1 MPQNAELS
9 SSRVIGEIN
18 LLERNEVGVWVEA
31 GRKRRVPLRKRLD
44 QRQEVVKQSSL
55 NSKRKRGRVKM
66 MQLIC
71 LVLQSPAHMV
81 HPQKMCFQA
90 KYQILLSIAHAFP
103 CLSLP
108 SYRNSSSSQEQII
121 TSCFLFAL
129 ILNTVTTFG
138 LMLGLVKSS
147 LKVKHTELLTSQTY

>member
-18 LLERNEVGVWVEA
+18 LLKRNEVGVWGEA
-31 GRKRRVPLRKRLD
+31 GRKKRVSLRNRLGHG
-44 QRQEVVKQSSL
+44 QEGVKQSSL
-55 NSKRKRGRVKM
+55 NSKRKPGRVNL
-66 MQLIC
+66 MQFEC
-71 LVLQSPAHMV
+71 LVLQNPARMV

-90 KYQILLSIAHAFP
+90 KHQIFLPTAHAFP

-121 TSCFLFAL
+121 KKLLFVCAYFKHCDNAWINVGSCEKRF
-129 ILNTVTTFG
+129 
-138 LMLGLVKSS
+138 K
-147 LKVKHTELLTSQTY
+147 SQTY

>member
-1 MPQNAELS
+1 
-9 SSRVIGEIN
+9 
-18 LLERNEVGVWVEA
+18 
-31 GRKRRVPLRKRLD
+31 
-44 QRQEVVKQSSL
+44 
-55 NSKRKRGRVKM
+55 M
-66 MQLIC
+66 MQLKSSI
-71 LVLQSPAHMV
+71 LQTPAHML

-90 KYQILLSIAHAFP
+90 KHQIFLPTALAFP

-121 TSCFLFAL
+121 KSCFLFAL

-147 LKVKHTELLTSQTY
+147 LKVKHSELLTSQTY